1 MKFVKVI
8 KSTKKIKS
16 ELTDIDLDTIQEIVN
31 NIIAESDL
39 SIETDRHDDSF
50 EILMSL
56 DGLGDNYESVY
67 NKFEDLLV
75 EIKIQVLQKFRSKVQ
90 FNPIWGDSIGMSI
103 SSK

>member
-39 SIETDRHDDSF
+39 
-50 EILMSL
+50 
-56 DGLGDNYESVY
+56 
-67 NKFEDLLV
+67 
-75 EIKIQVLQKFRSKVQ
+75 
-90 FNPIWGDSIGMSI
+90 PI
-103 SSK
+103 

>member
-8 KSTKKIKS
+8 KSIKKNKS
-16 ELTDIDLDTIQEIVN
+16 ELTDIDLDTIQEIVD

-39 SIETDRHDDSF
+39 SIETDRRDDSLD
-50 EILMSL
+50 ILMSL

-67 NKFEDLLV
+67 NEFEDLLV

-90 FNPIWGDSIGMSI
+90 FNPIWGDSTGMSI
-103 SSK
+103 SSR